1 MVITKIEKQK
11 KSRNRWNI
19 YIDGEFACGVY
30 EDTLAKYGLAVDD
43 EVSGETVSEIKE
55 FDEYLFAK
63 KAAYD
68 FLSYRIRSTSE
79 IIEKLTSKK
88 VSAGTIER
96 VVEHLKNLGLVN
108 DEAFTRELVQSKL
121 GSKPVG
127 KRVIKQKLFQK
138 GIPGSLGDKVLEE
151 MYSGD
156 SEKEMALLTFKKYL
170 PKVTNLD
177 KIKKKKKLFYHLIR
191 KGFDIDT
198 VKLIINEN
206 LGD

>member
-1 MVITKIEKQK
+1 VVITKIEKQK

>member
-1 MVITKIEKQK
+1 MVITKIERQK
-11 KSRNRWNI
+11 KSKKRWSV

-43 EVSGETVSEIKE
+43 EVSEETISEIRE

-63 KAAYD
+63 KTAYD
-68 FLSYRIRSTSE
+68 FLSYRMRSTSE
-79 IIEKLTSKK
+79 IKDKLISKK

-96 VVEHLKNLGLVN
+96 VIGHLENLGLIN
-108 DEAFTRELVQSKL
+108 DEAFTREMVQSKL

-138 GIPGSLGDKVLEE
+138 GIPGSLSDKVLEE
-151 MYSGD
+151 MYSGEN
-156 SEKEMALLTFKKYL
+156 EKQLALQIYAKYL
-170 PKVTNLD
+170 PKLSGLD
-177 KIKKKKKLFYHLIR
+177 KFKKRKKLFDHLIR

-198 VKLIINEN
+198 VRQILNEN
-206 LGD
+206 LND